1 MADRF
6 RSFDGL
12 RDALATASFDRPP
25 AFVCNAHITGLG
37 VARALA
43 TADIPVVALD
53 RTAEG
58 VAHSSTAVTH
68 AGAVTYPLDDAD
80 GFRSDLASLS
90 AAIDD
95 DPVLFTC
102 MDEWVHAAR
111 ETRPEGVRLPFAPRA
126 VETVLDKESLYAI
139 ATHLDVPIPETYRLA
154 ETRDGTEPTPA
165 DVDPIPTLDAATAA
179 DRLEFP
185 LVCKPAR
192 KRAFEEAVG
201 TNVLSVADED
211 AFADAVATAAD
222 AGVRLMAQERI
233 DAVPGADR
241 SLASY
246 VPPTGDPLAVVGNAR
261 RRHPQPFGTSC
272 VVERVSDPALRE
284 RALSVLSETDYYGIS
299 EAEFVRDPGRDEYV
313 LLDVNT
319 RPWKWI
325 SMPVAAGAN
334 LPLAAYRD
342 AVGASDDGERTPDP
356 DPDRHSVRWLSTRDY
371 LASLAGGAPDLLA
384 ETSWASLAT
393 GGDSDLVPAVY
404 DPADPGPIARLLR
417 TEFGDEEYY
426 CSC

>member
-6 RSFDGL
+6 RSFDSL

-37 VARALA
+37 VSRALSA
-43 TADIPVVALD
+43 AGVPVVALD
-53 RTAEG
+53 RTEEG
-58 VAHSSTAVTH
+58 VAHPSAAVDY
-68 AGAVTYPLDDAD
+68 AGEVTYPLDDRD
-80 GFRSDLASLS
+80 GFAADLATL
-90 AAIDD
+90 ADALDHE
-95 DPVLFTC
+95 PVLFTC

-111 ETRPEGVRLPFAPRA
+111 ETRPDGVRLSFEPDA

-139 ATHLDVPIPETYRLA
+139 AADLGVPTPETYRLA
-154 ETRDGTEPTPA
+154 ETRDGTDPTPA
-165 DVDPIPTLDAATAA
+165 GVEPLPTLDAETAA
-179 DRLEFP
+179 ERLGFP

-201 TNVLSVADED
+201 TNVLEVTDADE
-211 AFADAVATAAD
+211 FAEAVAAATD
-222 AGVRLMAQERI
+222 AGVRLMAQQRV

-246 VPPTGDPLAVVGNAR
+246 VAPDGDPLAVVGNAR

-272 VVERVSDPALRE
+272 VVERVDDPDLRE
-284 RALSVLSETDYYGIS
+284 RALSVLSETGYHGIS
-299 EAEFVRDPGRDEYV
+299 EAEFVRDPERDDHL

-325 SMPVAAGAN
+325 AMPVAAGAN

-342 AVGASDDGERTPDP
+342 AVGAETDERTPDP
-356 DPDRHSVRWLSTRDY
+356 DAEVRWLSTRDY
-371 LASLAGGAPDLLA
+371 LASLTEGEPDLLSESA
-384 ETSWASLAT
+384 WASLAT
-393 GGDSDLVPAVY
+393 GGDDELVPAVY
-404 DPADPGPIARLLR
+404 DPEDSGPIARLLR

>member
-6 RSFDGL
+6 RSFEDL

-43 TADIPVVALD
+43 TADVPVVALD
-53 RTAEG
+53 RTEEG
-58 VAHSSTAVTH
+58 VAHASDAVAF
-68 AGAVTYPLDDAD
+68 AGEVTYPLDDLG
-80 GFRSDLASLS
+80 GFRTDLETLAD
-90 AAIDD
+90 AVDA
-95 DPVLFTC
+95 DPVLFAC

-111 ETRPEGVRLPFAPRA
+111 ETRPEGVALPFAANA

-139 ATHLDVPIPETYRLA
+139 ATDLGVPIPETYRLA
-154 ETRDGTEPTPA
+154 ETRDGTDPTP
-165 DVDPIPTLDAATAA
+165 DGVEPIPELDAEAVA
-179 DRLEFP
+179 DRLDYP

-201 TNVLSVADED
+201 TNVLSVADRE
-211 AFADAVATAAD
+211 AFAEAVATAAEAD
-222 AGVRLMAQERI
+222 IRLMAQERV

-246 VPPTGDPLAVVGNAR
+246 VAPSGDPLAVVGNAR

-272 VVERVSDPALRE
+272 VVERVRDPALRE

-299 EAEFVRDPGRDEYV
+299 EAEFVRDPERDEYV

-325 SMPVAAGAN
+325 AMPVAAGAN

-342 AVGASDDGERTPDP
+342 AVGVDDGDRSP
-356 DPDRHSVRWLSTRDY
+356 DPDRADVRWLSTRDY
-371 LASLAGGAPDLLA
+371 LASLTAGVPDLLSEA
-384 ETSWASLAT
+384 DWRSLAA
-393 GGDSDLVPAVY
+393 GGDPDLVPAVY

>member
-6 RSFDGL
+6 RSFDAL
-12 RDALATASFDRPP
+12 HDALATASFDRPP

-43 TADIPVVALD
+43 DADIPVIALD
-53 RTAEG
+53 RTEEG
-58 VAHSSTAVTH
+58 VAHPSEAVTL
-68 AGAVTYPLDDAD
+68 AGEVTYPLDDLA
-80 GFRSDLASLS
+80 GFREDLEAL
-90 AAIDD
+90 AAAVED

-111 ETRPEGVRLPFAPRA
+111 ETDPDGVGLPFAPDA

-139 ATHLDVPIPETYRLA
+139 ATDLGVPIPETYRLA
-154 ETRDGTEPTPA
+154 ETRDGTDPTP
-165 DVDPIPTLDAATAA
+165 DGVDQIPTLDAEAA
-179 DRLEFP
+179 AERLGFP

-201 TNVLSVADED
+201 TNVLSVADAEE
-211 AFADAVATAAD
+211 FAEAVATAAE
-222 AGVRLMAQERI
+222 AEVRLMAQERV

-246 VPPTGDPLAVVGNAR
+246 VAPSGDALAVVGNAR

-272 VVERVSDPALRE
+272 VVERVRDPDLRE
-284 RALSVLSETDYYGIS
+284 RALSVLSETDYHGIS
-299 EAEFVRDPGRDEYV
+299 EAEFVRDPERDEYL

-342 AVGASDDGERTPDP
+342 AVGADVDDERSP
-356 DPDRHSVRWLSTRDY
+356 DPDRHGVRWLSTRDY
-371 LASLAGGAPDLLA
+371 LASLTEGAPDLLS
-384 ETSWASLAT
+384 ERSWRSLTT
-393 GGDSDLVPAVY
+393 GGGADLVPAVY